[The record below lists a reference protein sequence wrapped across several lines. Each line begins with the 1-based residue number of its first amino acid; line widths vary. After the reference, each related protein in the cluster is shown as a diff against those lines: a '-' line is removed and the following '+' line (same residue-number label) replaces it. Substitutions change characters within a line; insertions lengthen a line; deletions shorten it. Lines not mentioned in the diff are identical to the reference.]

1 MSFKVYTKGSV
12 FHVVNNDNNV
22 DYEAHVNDV
31 LITKQLTTSTD
42 YYFQGLP
49 TFNANNML
57 PIADIQDE
65 SGTPYSSA
73 SFETFY
79 QNNTGIPVSGGGDAS
94 ASNQLLQLAK
104 LDTSNVTLDTI
115 STKQDVISDKILD
128 SNTWLESLDSNDY
141 ATSANQVT
149 ETAKI
154 TELLA
159 LDYLQIAKGYVSG
172 VSQIQ
177 KSGRNPNVTSASV
190 PEDIWNGSAVYAG
203 FPLGA
208 PEVLRFS
215 SSSASDTGVVTYMYL
230 ASNTSTSYQTAT
242 ITLNGTTPVLGVSAW
257 RVHSASYSNA
267 GLTFN
272 VGTITCQHNVTTAN
286 IFFQMPVG
294 TNQTYVSAYTVPFG
308 STAFV
313 KSVFA
318 GVNTTT
324 SMAVQHALWIRET
337 TKSPRLRRNGSF
349 SNTNNYLDHT
359 VLLKIPALTDI
370 TLRITSTTSNTG
382 QVIVGGFDLIQF
394 NTVL

>member
-1 MSFKVYTKGSV
+1 
-12 FHVVNNDNNV
+12 
-22 DYEAHVNDV
+22 
-31 LITKQLTTSTD
+31 
-42 YYFQGLP
+42 
-49 TFNANNML
+49 
-57 PIADIQDE
+57 
-65 SGTPYSSA
+65 
-73 SFETFY
+73 
-79 QNNTGIPVSGGGDAS
+79 
-94 ASNQLLQLAK
+94 
-104 LDTSNVTLDTI
+104 
-115 STKQDVISDKILD
+115 
-128 SNTWLESLDSNDY
+128 
-141 ATSANQVT
+141 
-149 ETAKI
+149 
-154 TELLA
+154 
-159 LDYLQIAKGYVSG
+159 
-172 VSQIQ
+172 
-177 KSGRNPNVTSASV
+177 
-190 PEDIWNGSAVYAG
+190 
-203 FPLGA
+203 
-208 PEVLRFS
+208 VLRFI

-230 ASNTSTSYQTAT
+230 SSNTSTSWQSAT
-242 ITLNGTTPVLGVSAW
+242 VTLNGTTPVLGVSAW

-286 IFFQMPVG
+286 IFFQMPIG

-349 SNTNNYLDHT
+349 TNTLNYLDDD
-359 VLLKIPALTDI
+359 VILKLPALTDI